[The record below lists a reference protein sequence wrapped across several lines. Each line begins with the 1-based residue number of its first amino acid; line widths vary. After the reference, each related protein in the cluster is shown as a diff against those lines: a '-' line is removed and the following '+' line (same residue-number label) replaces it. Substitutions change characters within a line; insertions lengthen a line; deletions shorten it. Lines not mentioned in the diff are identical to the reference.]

1 MADKPVVYS
10 IEPNV
15 PFLDALATGLLERHG
30 DQELGLSDVQVFL
43 PNRRACR
50 GLMEAFLRQSDGRAL
65 LLPNLVP
72 LGEIEQS
79 EGAFISEDETELHG
93 SLDILPPISGFQ
105 RLFSLSRLIVEAE
118 RKHHGEVLP
127 LSSAVRLASS
137 LILLLDEVQ
146 TEQLDLSN
154 LADLVESDYAVQWQI
169 TLRFLE
175 ILSE

>member
-79 EGAFISEDETELHG
+79 EEAFISEDETALHG

-105 RLFSLSRLIVEAE
+105 RLFALSRLIVEAE
-118 RKHHGEVLP
+118 KKHHGEVLP
-127 LSSAVRLASS
+127 V
-137 LILLLDEVQ
+137 
-146 TEQLDLSN
+146 
-154 LADLVESDYAVQWQI
+154 
-169 TLRFLE
+169 
-175 ILSE
+175 